1 MYDPMTQTSVAA
13 SSVSPL
19 DAVRELIEQRKILR
33 DKLEEVD
40 RQIDAIRK
48 VIDMV

>member
-1 MYDPMTQTSVAA
+1 MYDAMTQSSVAVTSA
-13 SSVSPL
+13 TPL
-19 DAVRELIEQRKILR
+19 DAVRDLIEQRKILR